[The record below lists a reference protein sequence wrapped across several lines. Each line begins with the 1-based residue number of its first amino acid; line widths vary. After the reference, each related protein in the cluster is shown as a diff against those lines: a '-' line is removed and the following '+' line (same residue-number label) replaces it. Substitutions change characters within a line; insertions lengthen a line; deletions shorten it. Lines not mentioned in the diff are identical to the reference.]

1 MKYSAYDPT
10 PMKVINYVVLSCID
24 TMFYRLP
31 FISSLELGKI
41 LKEISSETEMADF
54 RTDLRKKSTI
64 NMLFQ
69 I

>member
-1 MKYSAYDPT
+1 
-10 PMKVINYVVLSCID
+10 MKVINYVVLSCID

-31 FISSLELGKI
+31 FIISLELGKI

-54 RTDLRKKSTI
+54 RTDLRERSTT
-64 NMLFQ
+64 NVLSQ